1 MINPLVLF
9 SSTNHK
15 VKLVVPVKLDN
26 DNELKVWIDNPLS
39 AETAAYITRT
49 QVTELRDHLT
59 TILKTPEP
67 MYRYLIKEFNDT
79 PHGVISTG
87 TVDKVGLELL
97 KANTPA
103 GHVIKYELIPN

>member
-1 MINPLVLF
+1 MVNPLWLI
-9 SSTNHK
+9 NK
-15 VKLVVPVKLDN
+15 ANYEVKLIVDGELDS
-26 DNELKVWIDNPLS
+26 DQDLQVTLEAYREHLTTYLS
-39 AETAAYITRT
+39 RT

-87 TVDKVGLELL
+87 TVDNAGLELL
-97 KANTPA
+97 TANTPA
-103 GHVIKYELIPN
+103 GHVLKYELLPD